1 MNRFVRFFATAP
13 DRPTRHDAQEIDHLY
28 RRTRASVMV
37 GITLG
42 YGLSYLCRLGI
53 SVVKKP
59 LIDTG
64 IVTAEQLGVIGAA
77 FFYTYAVS
85 RFTNGFLADHAN
97 IKRFFPAGLLLSALV
112 NLAVGGNTA
121 FWLFVLLWGLNGWF
135 QGFGS
140 VSSVVAL
147 NHWFAGDE
155 RGRFY
160 GIWSTAHALGEGLT
174 FVATAAVAAALG
186 WRFGFIGP
194 GLVCVAVAVGL
205 YLALADRPQTL
216 GLPSVAQWRQS
227 GKVAGSAST
236 LSRDRFKDQL
246 RVLRMPALWVLGL
259 ACMTMS
265 ATRYAMN
272 SWGVLYL
279 QEAKHYTLLKA
290 GSMLAINTVAG
301 IAGCVAY
308 GFVSDTLFKAR
319 RPPANLLFGL
329 IEVGALAAIFL
340 CPADRP
346 LWLSAA
352 FALYGFGLSGI
363 LAALGGLFAID
374 LAPRQA
380 AGAAMGFIGVFS
392 YLGAAFQELVSGLL
406 IHRATVVVNGVRHY
420 DFHYPTLFWL
430 GTSVVSLLLAAS
442 LWRAGGPEKTGAP

>member
-1 MNRFVRFFATAP
+1 MLG
-13 DRPTRHDAQEIDHLY
+13 DAHEIDRLY
-28 RRTRASVMV
+28 RRTRLSVML

-42 YGLSYLCRLGI
+42 YGFSYLCRLGI
-53 SVVKKP
+53 AVVKKP
-59 LIDTG
+59 LIDG
-64 IVTAEQLGVIGAA
+64 GLVTAEQLGVIGAA

-121 FWLFVLLWGLNGWF
+121 YWLFVLLWGLNGWF

-147 NHWFAGDE
+147 NHWFADDE

-160 GIWSTAHALGEGLT
+160 GIWSTAHAVGEGLT
-174 FVATAAVAAALG
+174 FVATAAVVAALG

-194 GLVCVAVAVGL
+194 GLVCIAVAVGL

-216 GLPSVAQWRQS
+216 GLPPLAQWRRS
-227 GKVAGSAST
+227 TKVADLST
-236 LSRDRFKDQL
+236 RGRDRFKDQL

-308 GFVSDTLFKAR
+308 GFISDTLFRAR

-329 IEVGALAAIFL
+329 IEVGALGAIFL

-346 LWLSAA
+346 LWLSSA

-392 YLGAAFQELVSGLL
+392 YLGAAFQELISGLL
-406 IHRATVVVNGVRHY
+406 IHRATTVVNGVRHY
-420 DFHYPTLFWL
+420 DFRHATLFWI
-430 GTSVVSLLLAAS
+430 GTSVVSLLLATS
-442 LWRAGGPEKTGAP
+442 LWRAGRLQEKGGV